1 MMSIYKIWINVF
13 KTLKTLLYINPNL
26 VLKFHGNQLVK
37 ANLSYIPFVFWGF
50 PICCSRV
57 LGLFSWKIWHF
68 FKCHTITQFCFNQF
82 PWNVNT
88 TLGLTEESSLL
99 ILSFQ
104 SYGNLFMENLTFFS
118 NFVQLLNFTKCWRTD
133 GFHEWSTITLEWQK
147 WKSWKLK
154 GILLWS
160 ILALWW
166 NFRKK
171 Y

>member
-1 MMSIYKIWINVF
+1 
-13 KTLKTLLYINPNL
+13 LKTLLYINPNL

-37 ANLSYIPFVFWGF
+37 ANLSY
-50 PICCSRV
+50 C
-57 LGLFSWKIWHF
+57 
-68 FKCHTITQFCFNQF
+68 
-82 PWNVNT
+82 
-88 TLGLTEESSLL
+88 
-99 ILSFQ
+99 
-104 SYGNLFMENLTFFS
+104 
-118 NFVQLLNFTKCWRTD
+118 TKCWRTD